1 MQIIKIIDLFKKYNN
16 VIVLDSINY
25 NLQLGK
31 TYLLL
36 GANGSGKSTL
46 IKALLGLIK
55 YQGKITKPIDLKISY
70 IPEAINFPDYI
81 SIYNFLENLGRIKLI
96 DNLDNKINTN
106 LQEWDLYKS
115 KDKLIS
121 QLSKG
126 MKQKILIINALLGE
140 DDMYVFDEPLNGLDT
155 KNQQLFLEKLTHLK
169 EKNKTIIISTHY
181 IGFYNNFCDIILEIK
196 NGQLYETII

>member
-81 SIYNFLENLGRIKLI
+81 SIYNFLENLGQIKLI